1 MQEMDE
7 KTINK
12 WKIGGVTFLHLKK
25 EKKNCSVVK
34 VKVVVL
40 LRKGKQEHVKS
51 TNNI

>member
-34 VKVVVL
+34 VVVL